1 MRTTFSDFSYK
12 NEIVSDLSDQL
23 QSTKTSQ
30 WTLWTNQNSERM
42 HAGGANGGKTRGE

>member
-30 WTLWTNQNSERM
+30 WTNQNSERM